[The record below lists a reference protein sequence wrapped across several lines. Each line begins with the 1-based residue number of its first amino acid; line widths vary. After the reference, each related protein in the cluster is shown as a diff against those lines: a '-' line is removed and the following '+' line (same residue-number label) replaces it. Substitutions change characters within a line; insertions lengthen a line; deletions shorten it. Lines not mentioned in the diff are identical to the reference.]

1 MRKMALMAGAS
12 ALLLMLTL
20 VSCATAGLPGG
31 IAFYG
36 NITINGEPAPLN
48 TTIRAVIVDAVGS
61 PGGGSITLNETWHQ
75 NNPGKYG
82 GPGPLDPKLIVQ
94 SDTDADNG
102 KIIKF
107 YVKAPDMPEEK
118 EAVETAIFTY
128 SSPPT
133 SQKLDLS
140 VVALYVE
147 AYSPETPTVED
158 AVTAVRTFSIKASQ
172 DANVTWSINGVVVQ
186 VNESVPAH
194 TWCNYTNATPSTGTW
209 SVTATIE
216 NENGTISCTWTWV
229 VKPFTIELVA
239 GWNLISVPI
248 IPADASPDAV
258 FTSILDN
265 LTIVFAYDAS
275 KPLGERWSWYDG
287 AGGLEDTLTEVTP
300 QLGYWVLMENA
311 DTLEVSGTY
320 VEPASGEYTLHDGW
334 NLIGVRSRAAVN
346 VSDYISGAVAKIY
359 TWQDG
364 NWLEVPVETGS
375 LEPGRGYWVLMSGT
389 GTYP

>member
-1 MRKMALMAGAS
+1 MKRI
-12 ALLLMLTL
+12 LTL
-20 VSCATAGLPGG
+20 VSIAALLLALLPLTAVADMPMPNRFSGSV
-31 IAFYG
+31 
-36 NITINGEPAPLN
+36 TVNGQPAPVGTEIWAEIVGAEGN
-48 TTIRAVIVDAVGS
+48 VQCTPATVTTPGQYSGLIISSDS
-61 PGGGSITLNETWHQ
+61 PNDD
-75 NNPGKYG
+75 GK
-82 GPGPLDPKLIVQ
+82 
-94 SDTDADNG
+94 T
-102 KIIKF
+102 IKF
-107 YVKAPDMPEEK
+107 YIRAPGFH
-118 EAVETAIFTY
+118 EAVANETATY
-128 SSPPT
+128 RYEMLPPQT
-133 SQKLDLS
+133 LDLS
-140 VVALYVE
+140 AT
-147 AYSPETPTVED
+147 AAPELIAEWTPAEFEVED
-158 AVTAVRTFSIKASQ
+158 VVTAIRTFGVKPISEC
-172 DANVTWSINGVVVQ
+172 NVTWLINGNVVQ
-186 VNESVPAH
+186 ENLSVPAD
-194 TWCNYTNATPSTGTW
+194 TWCYYTNATLTTGVW
-209 SVTATIE
+209 NVTAVAS
-216 NENGTISCTWTWV
+216 NETMTVQHTWTWT

-248 IPADASPDAV
+248 IPEDASPDAV

-265 LTIVFAYDAS
+265 LIIVFAYDAS

-375 LEPGRGYWVLMSGT
+375 LEPGKGYWVLMSGT